1 MKKTPWIQIF
11 TVDPEEPLR
20 AWLFT
25 LLLAAVAAWLIW
37 YTPLDGFNWLV
48 VVFLGLIAVADSAA
62 VILPHDEQAVSV
74 GFALVYAG
82 IVLFDPWWAGIAAG
96 GGMAIAHIAHR
107 RRMNI
112 WLFNGAQIYLSTFGA
127 SYVYHWLMSSADA
140 PGVLYRSLPVLAL
153 AALVY
158 FALNIFFSTLSVS
171 LAFSLPLSRLL
182 VQNVRW
188 AIPNLVVLWTIGVL
202 MVYLLRSDAGIIGIL
217 LLWLPLLVVRYSLRQ
232 YVELK
237 KTHIE
242 TIQSLAAALDA
253 KDPYTRGHSQ
263 RVAEMARLVAS
274 AMQLPENEV
283 EAVHYAGLLHDIGK
297 IGVHDDVLNKVEK
310 LTDEDWEKIRSHATI
325 GADIVRHVRFLQGVS
340 DMIRH
345 HHESYDGTGYPD
357 GLKGE
362 NIPIGARILA
372 VCDAYDAMTTER
384 PYRKA
389 LTPERAV
396 AELKS
401 KAGVQ
406 FDPRVVEA
414 FLQVLPAPDSENPP
428 PPSSAGPVAGVHK
441 P

>member
-171 LAFSLPLSRLL
+171 LAFSLPLSRML

-217 LLWLPLLVVRYSLRQ
+217 FLWLPLLVVRYSLRQ

-237 KTHIE
+237 RRTSK
-242 TIQSLAAALDA
+242 
-253 KDPYTRGHSQ
+253 
-263 RVAEMARLVAS
+263 
-274 AMQLPENEV
+274 
-283 EAVHYAGLLHDIGK
+283 
-297 IGVHDDVLNKVEK
+297 
-310 LTDEDWEKIRSHATI
+310 RSS
-325 GADIVRHVRFLQGVS
+325 R
-340 DMIRH
+340 
-345 HHESYDGTGYPD
+345 
-357 GLKGE
+357 
-362 NIPIGARILA
+362 
-372 VCDAYDAMTTER
+372 
-384 PYRKA
+384 
-389 LTPERAV
+389 
-396 AELKS
+396 
-401 KAGVQ
+401 
-406 FDPRVVEA
+406 
-414 FLQVLPAPDSENPP
+414 
-428 PPSSAGPVAGVHK
+428 
-441 P
+441 

>member
-1 MKKTPWIQIF
+1 
-11 TVDPEEPLR
+11 
-20 AWLFT
+20 
-25 LLLAAVAAWLIW
+25 
-37 YTPLDGFNWLV
+37 
-48 VVFLGLIAVADSAA
+48 
-62 VILPHDEQAVSV
+62 
-74 GFALVYAG
+74 
-82 IVLFDPWWAGIAAG
+82 
-96 GGMAIAHIAHR
+96 
-107 RRMNI
+107 
-112 WLFNGAQIYLSTFGA
+112 
-127 SYVYHWLMSSADA
+127 
-140 PGVLYRSLPVLAL
+140 
-153 AALVY
+153 
-158 FALNIFFSTLSVS
+158 
-171 LAFSLPLSRLL
+171 
-182 VQNVRW
+182 
-188 AIPNLVVLWTIGVL
+188 
-202 MVYLLRSDAGIIGIL
+202 
-217 LLWLPLLVVRYSLRQ
+217 
-232 YVELK
+232 
-237 KTHIE
+237 
-242 TIQSLAAALDA
+242 
-253 KDPYTRGHSQ
+253 
-263 RVAEMARLVAS
+263 
-274 AMQLPENEV
+274 
-283 EAVHYAGLLHDIGK
+283 K

>member
-1 MKKTPWIQIF
+1 M
-11 TVDPEEPLR
+11 
-20 AWLFT
+20 
-25 LLLAAVAAWLIW
+25 
-37 YTPLDGFNWLV
+37 
-48 VVFLGLIAVADSAA
+48 ADSAA
-62 VILPHDEQAVSV
+62 VILPHDEQAASV

-171 LAFSLPLSRLL
+171 LAFSLPLSRML

-217 LLWLPLLVVRYSLRQ
+217 FLWLPLLVVRYSLRQ

-274 AMQLPENEV
+274 AMQLPENRW
-283 EAVHYAGLLHDIGK
+283 K
-297 IGVHDDVLNKVEK
+297 
-310 LTDEDWEKIRSHATI
+310 RS
-325 GADIVRHVRFLQGVS
+325 
-340 DMIRH
+340 
-345 HHESYDGTGYPD
+345 
-357 GLKGE
+357 
-362 NIPIGARILA
+362 
-372 VCDAYDAMTTER
+372 TTR
-384 PYRKA
+384 
-389 LTPERAV
+389 
-396 AELKS
+396 
-401 KAGVQ
+401 
-406 FDPRVVEA
+406 
-414 FLQVLPAPDSENPP
+414 
-428 PPSSAGPVAGVHK
+428 PVA
-441 P
+441 